1 MPGTL
6 PRIAYS
12 PPRTTFQ
19 YLTRCRPGADCN
31 VLRCHEP
38 RGAMSCGSPMPRGER
53 IAKPAEWATRS
64 GGFASWHRDAFDLT
78 TCPDPAN
85 LEPEG
90 NDGRNAD
97 LQPFAT
103 AALCRSPPRCRRVRW
118 VRSTAYNGNFASQYG
133 YCRGGRRP
141 RRL

>member
-12 PPRTTFQ
+12 PPGTTFQ
-19 YLTRCRPGADCN
+19 YLTRFRADADCN

-64 GGFASWHRDAFDLT
+64 AGFASWHRDPFDLDHVPRP
-78 TCPDPAN
+78 C
-85 LEPEG
+85 EPG
-90 NDGRNAD
+90 TGRGTMG
-97 LQPFAT
+97 AT
-103 AALCRSPPRCRRVRW
+103 RISSHSPRPLFAALLLP
-118 VRSTAYNGNFASQYG
+118 AFAG
-133 YCRGGRRP
+133 RG
-141 RRL
+141 